1 MSCNRRKPT
10 FADPPVLSANE
21 PKADIPWPRPTDKIS
36 LQTLSVARMTPFAT
50 KTYQSVDLFSE
61 QLIERWHCT
70 WRKLR
75 AASGEISKFHFTIL
89 NGSPFLS
96 PTSLLQIACL
106 SRIELR

>member
-61 QLIERWHCT
+61 QLIERGTVPGESCAP
-70 WRKLR
+70 LR
-75 AASGEISKFHFTIL
+75 AKYRNS
-89 NGSPFLS
+89 
-96 PTSLLQIACL
+96 TSR
-106 SRIELR
+106 SSMDRRF